1 MKRGALLKGLT
12 RAVQRGVGA
21 RVARRDLRA
30 APGTSSSEMDVVFVG
45 GTGRS
50 GTTVLGHLIGAHPD
64 YAVIPSESKFI
75 TGPGGLC
82 DLASGKTTL
91 PAFEALLL
99 GRRLRTRFGRGLHT
113 IVDPAAVESALPDL
127 RARLRSEPW
136 AAAAEF
142 AHRLLDP
149 IAIAADARA
158 WVDQNPG
165 NVFRGRELLRMFPN
179 MRLVHSVR
187 DGRDVSASVTPLPWG
202 PDDLD
207 EALDWWAHRVE
218 RAFAACERVPPERV
232 LVVQMEELVA
242 GGREREYARLLAF
255 LGLDDD
261 PSIRAFFEDHF
272 TEAQSHIG
280 RWRQD
285 VPGERM
291 AAFEAHHERLATAL
305 RKRGRPYVPAADSG
319 AILALG

>member
-1 MKRGALLKGLT
+1 VKRGTLSKRVL
-12 RAVQRGVGA
+12 RAVRRGVGD
-21 RVARRDLRA
+21 RVARRRLRG
-30 APGTSSSEMDVVFVG
+30 PSGTSSSTMDAVFVG

-50 GTTVLGHLIGAHPD
+50 GTTVLGHLIGAHPA

-82 DLASGKTTL
+82 DLAAGKTTF
-91 PAFEALLL
+91 PAFEALVL
-99 GRRLRTRFGRGLHT
+99 GRRLRTRFGGGLHT
-113 IVDPAAVESALPDL
+113 IVDRATVESALPGLGQRL
-127 RARLRSEPW
+127 RAEPW

-149 IAIAADARA
+149 IAIDASARA

-165 NVFRGRELLRMFPN
+165 NVFRGAELLRMFPN

-187 DGRDVSASVTPLPWG
+187 DGRDVAASVTPLPWG
-202 PDDLD
+202 PNDLD
-207 EALDWWAHRVE
+207 EALDWWGHRVE
-218 RAFAACERVPPERV
+218 RAFAACDRLPPERV

-242 GGREREYARLLAF
+242 RNRERGYARLLAF

-261 PSIRAFFEDHF
+261 PAMRAYFEDHY
-272 TEAQSHIG
+272 TEARSHIG

-285 VPGERM
+285 VPPERM
-291 AAFEAHHERLATAL
+291 AAFEAHYERLAAGL
-305 RKRGRPYVPAADSG
+305 RERGRPYVPVAEPG
-319 AILALG
+319 VLTPMG